1 MKFFKRF
8 FMAMLLIGVLSTST
22 ILCACNPNDRPT
34 EQPSGA
40 PSGNDEII
48 EPYTLSLTRFYL
60 KDQNP
65 YISDY
70 FDDESKLNIA
80 EKINSV
86 EELKSF
92 CEEKHL
98 KVFDETDTTLKS
110 DNVSKKLKEYDEKFF
125 SKRSIVLIFRFNETA
140 DHSTYD
146 SVDIKDGVM
155 TVNLVTAN
163 GNATTEVRTHI
174 RIFEISKT
182 VAKDINQIKVKE
194 SIGELDQKVG
204 IQIFNDLVTIKSV
217 TSPPIINSSEELSI
231 FKDFSIYE
239 DVSIETIERFI
250 ALLEK
255 YDNDYFQNKSLIL
268 IFRGNPSSE
277 FYKVKSFD
285 IKDDLLNITLSTPKS
300 DGYIPIPWP
309 ILTCAYMFEIDRD
322 QVAAVTKINVTQIEE

>member
-8 FMAMLLIGVLSTST
+8 LVATLLIGVLSTSA

-92 CEEKHL
+92 CQEKRL

-110 DNVSKKLKEYDEKFF
+110 DNVSKKLKEYDEDFF
-125 SKRSIVLIFRFNETA
+125 SKRSIVLIFRFKETT
-140 DHSTYD
+140 DYYTYD
-146 SVDIKDGVM
+146 SIDIEDGVM
-155 TVNLVTAN
+155 TVN
-163 GNATTEVRTHI
+163 
-174 RIFEISKT
+174 
-182 VAKDINQIKVKE
+182 
-194 SIGELDQKVG
+194 
-204 IQIFNDLVTIKSV
+204 
-217 TSPPIINSSEELSI
+217 
-231 FKDFSIYE
+231 
-239 DVSIETIERFI
+239 
-250 ALLEK
+250 
-255 YDNDYFQNKSLIL
+255 
-268 IFRGNPSSE
+268 
-277 FYKVKSFD
+277 
-285 IKDDLLNITLSTPKS
+285 
-300 DGYIPIPWP
+300 
-309 ILTCAYMFEIDRD
+309 
-322 QVAAVTKINVTQIEE
+322 